1 MEEKI
6 MKCKALTLVFSVI
19 VFLFGMGNLSGAAA
33 AETIDLKFSS
43 PWPPQHPQ
51 HTMVILPWAQKINEL
66 SGGRV
71 KVTLF
76 PGEALG
82 KAADHYD
89 MAAKGICDI
98 ALTNPM
104 YTPGRFHLL
113 SAFWLPFMVTTAENT
128 SVALWKTYEKYFQNE
143 FKDVKVLWMYV
154 HAPGQIFTREKPIK
168 TSGDL
173 KGMKI
178 RATNP
183 SVQESL
189 KLLGASPVAIPVP
202 DVYNALER
210 GVVDG
215 TAMPF
220 EGLYV
225 FKQHEVVKYGVIC
238 DLYTMTF
245 PIVMNKAKFE
255 SLPPDIQKIIDDT
268 TGLEISRKAG
278 NVYDKA
284 EASMKQKVLDYG
296 VKVNNLP
303 PKDLADWRLKGQ
315 KIRDQWIKETT
326 SEGAPGAAIIKEID
340 TELGFQ

>member
-1 MEEKI
+1 
-6 MKCKALTLVFSVI
+6 MKYKAMTLCVSAV
-19 VFLFGMGNLSGAAA
+19 VFLFGIAILPGTAA

-51 HTMVILPWAQKINEL
+51 HTMVIKPWGDKIEKL

-76 PGEALG
+76 PGQALG

-113 SAFWLPFMVTTAENT
+113 SAFWLPFMVTTAEDT
-128 SVALWKTYEKYFQNE
+128 SVALWETYEKYFQNE

-168 TSGDL
+168 TLADL

-210 GVVDG
+210 GVVDSMRSSN
-215 TAMPF
+215 TA
-220 EGLYV
+220 
-225 FKQHEVVKYGVIC
+225 
-238 DLYTMTF
+238 
-245 PIVMNKAKFE
+245 
-255 SLPPDIQKIIDDT
+255 
-268 TGLEISRKAG
+268 
-278 NVYDKA
+278 
-284 EASMKQKVLDYG
+284 
-296 VKVNNLP
+296 
-303 PKDLADWRLKGQ
+303 
-315 KIRDQWIKETT
+315 
-326 SEGAPGAAIIKEID
+326 
-340 TELGFQ
+340 